1 METSEILRLIG
12 SVRFGYATENELQQ
26 QLHELLK
33 TTSAEVIREHR
44 LSSRDRVD
52 FFLKSERRNVALEC
66 KIKGSVTAIT
76 SQLAR
81 YAESEDV
88 SEIVLVTSKRVHL
101 AAECFREKE
110 ILGKPLY
117 GVWIGG
123 M

>member
-1 METSEILRLIG
+1 METSDIVKQIS
-12 SVRFGYATENELQQ
+12 SVRLGYATENQLQQ

-33 TTSAEVIREHR
+33 TKNLEVIREHR
-44 LSSRDRVD
+44 LSARDRVD
-52 FFLKSERRNVALEC
+52 FLLKFEQRNVAIEC
-66 KIKGSVTAIT
+66 KIKGSGTAIT

-81 YAESEDV
+81 YAESDDV
-88 SEIVLVTSKRVHL
+88 SEIVLVTSRRVHL